1 MGSTQDLMLNRNIC
15 PTCNQAI
22 KDILLPQNNEFNIM
36 GIDENIRH
44 LEAQK
49 KHAGV
54 CNKYT

>member
-1 MGSTQDLMLNRNIC
+1 MLNRNIC

-49 KHAGV
+49 T
-54 CNKYT
+54 CWSLQ